1 MSVRTTPPAEAAGPV
16 ACTVAAVG
24 LDGDGVATLADG
36 TTLYLPVTL
45 PGERVRAVPN
55 ARRGGGLTGPFEL
68 VEASPDRVEAPCP
81 HFPDCGGC
89 TVQHWADAPYAAWKA
104 GLVTQA
110 LRRAGFDCEPGAVS
124 RTPPLAR
131 RRMDL
136 AIRRAPDGILVGL
149 HRPRS
154 AEIVDLRTCLVLDP
168 ALFAVVAPL
177 RALMARLRC
186 FRREASAVVNLL
198 DTGPDLLLRS
208 DAALETND
216 RTLLAGFAQEHG
228 LARVCWALGDGAP
241 ETACSLRPAQTVLSG
256 TTVSPAPGA
265 FLQASPQG
273 ETAIIAAVL
282 AGLPAKLKPRAR
294 IVELFA
300 GYGTLSLPLSAHGRV
315 VAYEGD
321 EAACLALRKASGGRI
336 EVVRR
341 DLQRQ
346 PPQPR
351 ELAGVACVVLD
362 PPWTGAGAT
371 MAPLVAAKVARVVYV
386 SCNPVVLGRDAALL
400 GAAGYRL
407 LSVAV
412 IDQFLWSSRVEAVAV
427 FALDGRKQ
435 GQGLCPWTPPKAGPL
450 EPLA

>member
-1 MSVRTTPPAEAAGPV
+1 MRAPPAEAAGPV
-16 ACTVAAVG
+16 PCTVAAVG
-24 LDGDGVATLADG
+24 LDGDGVATLPDG

-68 VEASPDRVEAPCP
+68 VDASPDRVEPPCP
-81 HFPDCGGC
+81 HFPECGGC

-104 GLVTQA
+104 GLVAQA
-110 LRRAGFDCEPGAVS
+110 LRRAGFEVEPGPMS

-136 AIRRAPDGILVGL
+136 AIRRAPGGNVPEAGVSTATVPKAGVPASGVIVGL

-154 AEIVDLRTCLVLDP
+154 GEVVDLHTCLVLDP
-168 ALFAVVAPL
+168 ALFALVAPL
-177 RALMARLRC
+177 RALMGRLRC

-208 DAALETND
+208 DAVLETRD

-228 LARVCWALGDGAP
+228 LARICWAKGDGEP
-241 ETACSLRPAQTVLSG
+241 ETACSLRPAQVVLSG
-256 TTVSPAPGA
+256 VAVSPAPGA

-273 ETAIIAAVL
+273 EAAIIAAVL
-282 AGLPAKLKPRAR
+282 AGLPAKMRPKAR

-300 GYGTLSLPLSAHGRV
+300 GYGTLSLPLAAHGRV

-321 EAACLALRKASGGRI
+321 EAACLALRRASGGRI

-346 PPQPR
+346 PPQLR
-351 ELAGVACVVLD
+351 ELGGTACVVLD

-371 MAPLVAAKVARVVYV
+371 MAPLMAAKVPRVIYV
-386 SCNPVVLGRDAALL
+386 SCNPVVLGRDAIALK
-400 GAAGYRL
+400 AAGYRL

-427 FALDGRKQ
+427 FALEGRK
-435 GQGLCPWTPPKAGPL
+435 
-450 EPLA
+450 

>member
-1 MSVRTTPPAEAAGPV
+1 MNARMPPPPV
-16 ACTVAAVG
+16 AAEPVPCTVSAVG

-45 PGERVRAVPN
+45 PGESVRAVPN
-55 ARRGGGLTGPFEL
+55 TRRGTGLTGPFEL
-68 VEASPDRVEAPCP
+68 VEASPDRVEPPCP
-81 HFPDCGGC
+81 HFPACGGC

-104 GLVTQA
+104 GLVAQA
-110 LRRAGFDCEPGAVS
+110 LRRAGFECEPGAVS

-136 AIRRAPDGILVGL
+136 AIRRAPGAGVLVGL

-154 AEIVDLRTCLVLDP
+154 GEVVDLHTCLVLHP
-168 ALFAVVAPL
+168 ALFALVAPL
-177 RALMARLRC
+177 RVLMGRLRC

-208 DAALETND
+208 DAPLETND
-216 RTLLAGFAQEHG
+216 RTLLAAFAQEHG
-228 LARVCWALGDGAP
+228 LARICWAQGDDAP

-256 TTVSPAPGA
+256 TAVMPAPGA
-265 FLQASPQG
+265 FLQASVEG
-273 ETAIIAAVL
+273 EAAIIAAVL
-282 AGLPAKLKPRAR
+282 AGLPAKLKPKAR

-300 GYGTLSLPLSAHGRV
+300 GYGTLSLPLAAHGRV

-321 EAACLALRKASGGRI
+321 EAACLALRKASAGRI

-346 PPQPR
+346 PPQLR
-351 ELAGVACVVLD
+351 ELGGAACVVLD
-362 PPWTGAGAT
+362 PPWIGAGAT
-371 MAPLVAAKVARVVYV
+371 MAPLVAAKVPRVIYV
-386 SCNPVVLGRDAALL
+386 SCNPVVLGRDAIALK
-400 GAAGYRL
+400 AAGYRL

-412 IDQFLWSSRVEAVAV
+412 IDQFLWSSRVETVAV
-427 FALDGRKQ
+427 FALEGRK
-435 GQGLCPWTPPKAGPL
+435 
-450 EPLA
+450 

>member
-1 MSVRTTPPAEAAGPV
+1 MSVRATPPPLAVEPV
-16 ACTVAAVG
+16 PCTVASVG
-24 LDGDGVATLADG
+24 LDGDGVALLPDG

-45 PGERVRAVPN
+45 PGEQVRAVPN
-55 ARRGGGLTGPFEL
+55 ARRGTGLTGPFEL
-68 VEASPDRVEAPCP
+68 LDASPDRVEAPCP
-81 HFPDCGGC
+81 HFPECGGC
-89 TVQHWADAPYAAWKA
+89 TVQHWADAPYADWKA
-104 GLVTQA
+104 GLVAQA
-110 LRRAGFDCEPGAVS
+110 LRRAGFEAAPDAVS

-136 AIRRAPDGILVGL
+136 GIRRAPGAGVLVGL
-149 HRPRS
+149 HRPRL
-154 AEIVDLRTCLVLDP
+154 EKIVDLHTCLVLHP
-168 ALFAVVAPL
+168 ALFALVAPL
-177 RALMARLRC
+177 RVLMGRLRC

-228 LARVCWALGDGAP
+228 LARVCWAQGDGEP
-241 ETACSLRPAQTVLSG
+241 ETACSLRPAHLVLSG
-256 TTVSPAPGA
+256 AAVSPAPGA

-273 ETAIIAAVL
+273 EAAIVAAVL
-282 AGLPAKLKPRAR
+282 AGLPAKLKPKAR

-300 GYGTLSLPLSAHGRV
+300 GYGTLSLPLAAHGRV

-346 PPQPR
+346 PPQLR
-351 ELAGVACVVLD
+351 ELGGAACVVLD

-371 MAPLVAAKVARVVYV
+371 MAPLVAAKVARVIYV
-386 SCNPVVLGRDAALL
+386 SCNPVVLGRDAVALK
-400 GAAGYRL
+400 AAGYRL
-407 LSVAV
+407 LSVSV

-427 FALDGRKQ
+427 FALDGSK
-435 GQGLCPWTPPKAGPL
+435 
-450 EPLA
+450 

>member
-1 MSVRTTPPAEAAGPV
+1 MSARLPPPPQVAEPV

-24 LDGDGVATLADG
+24 LDGDGVAALADG
-36 TTLYLPVTL
+36 TALYLPVTL
-45 PGERVRAVPN
+45 PGETVRAVPN
-55 ARRGGGLTGPFEL
+55 TRRGTGLTGPFEL
-68 VEASPDRVEAPCP
+68 VDASPDRVEPPCP
-81 HFPDCGGC
+81 HFPECGGC

-104 GLVTQA
+104 GLVAQA
-110 LRRAGFDCEPGAVS
+110 LRRAGFECEPGAVA

-136 AIRRAPDGILVGL
+136 AIRRAPGGGILVGL

-154 AEIVDLRTCLVLDP
+154 GEVVDLRTCLVLDP
-168 ALFAVVAPL
+168 VLFAVVAPL

-208 DAALETND
+208 DAPLPTGD
-216 RTLLAGFAQEHG
+216 RTLLAGFAREHG
-228 LARVCWALGDGAP
+228 LARVCWALGDDAP
-241 ETACSLRPAQTVLSG
+241 EVACSLRPAQMVLSG
-256 TTVSPAPGA
+256 FAVAPAPGA

-273 ETAIIAAVL
+273 EAAIVAAVL
-282 AGLPAKLKPRAR
+282 AGLPAKLKPKAR

-336 EVVRR
+336 EVMRR

-346 PPQPR
+346 PPQLR
-351 ELAGVACVVLD
+351 ELAGAACAVLD

-371 MAPLVAAKVARVVYV
+371 MAPLMAAKVARVIYV
-386 SCNPVVLGRDAALL
+386 SCNPVVLGRDAIALK
-400 GAAGYRL
+400 AAGYRL
-407 LSVAV
+407 LSVSV

-427 FALDGRKQ
+427 FALDGGK
-435 GQGLCPWTPPKAGPL
+435 
-450 EPLA
+450 

>member
-1 MSVRTTPPAEAAGPV
+1 MSRTAPLPAAAEPV
-16 ACTVAAVG
+16 ACTVGSVG
-24 LDGDGVATLADG
+24 LDGDGIATLPDG

-55 ARRGGGLTGPFEL
+55 ARRGTGLTGPFEL
-68 VEASPDRVEAPCP
+68 VDASPDRVEPPCP
-81 HFPDCGGC
+81 HFPECGGC

-104 GLVTQA
+104 ELVAQA
-110 LRRAGFDCEPGAVS
+110 LRRAGFECEPGAVS

-136 AIRRAPDGILVGL
+136 AIRRAAASGASAAGGPGAGVLVGL

-154 AEIVDLRTCLVLDP
+154 AEVVDLHTCLVLHP
-168 ALFAVVAPL
+168 ALFALVAPL
-177 RALMARLRC
+177 RVLMERLRC

-208 DAALETND
+208 DAPLGTND

-228 LARVCWALGDGAP
+228 LARVCWAQGDGEP
-241 ETACSLRPAQTVLSG
+241 ETACSLRPAHLVLSG
-256 TTVSPAPGA
+256 AAVAPAPGA

-273 ETAIIAAVL
+273 EAAIVAAVL
-282 AGLPAKLKPRAR
+282 AGLPAKLKPKAR
-294 IVELFA
+294 IVELFS
-300 GYGTLSLPLSAHGRV
+300 GYGTLSLPLAAHGRV

-321 EAACLALRKASGGRI
+321 EAACLALRRASGGRI

-351 ELAGVACVVLD
+351 ELEGAACVVLD

-371 MAPLVAAKVARVVYV
+371 MAPLVAAKVPRVIYV
-386 SCNPVVLGRDAALL
+386 SCNPVVLGRDATALK
-400 GAAGYRL
+400 AAGYRL

-427 FALDGRKQ
+427 FALNGRK
-435 GQGLCPWTPPKAGPL
+435 
-450 EPLA
+450 